1 MTTHELIGMS
11 SLKRTFECSGSVYM
25 KTKMPEPE
33 SSEYAAEGT
42 AFHAAVEAA
51 FNDYL
56 FNGFSLEEALKIHS
70 DKCTDLDMRGHVEKA
85 CREMKAQ
92 LEAVGAEKIKRI
104 ALEEKF
110 MLSND
115 LRIGGTAD
123 FVYLVK
129 VPDGMA
135 LVIWDWKYG
144 EGVGV
149 ETEENLQLIGYACAA
164 NATKGWG
171 PVNKAVVFIYQPR
184 FEHAEGALRRIKL
197 SAEELKTWTEKIL
210 EVGKKVKRELENE
223 APTFNPGEHCHWCVA
238 DGKCAAQ
245 LKAVEKAAE
254 IDFLPAKSEKPKL
267 PTIGTLTPEQKE
279 ALIIHRKTFEKFL
292 ETVSV
297 QVLKEITEYGAEYP
311 NLKLVRSKTRRAWK
325 GETNQIIEALKA
337 AGMER
342 PQDVSPRPLGAVTK
356 ELGKKKAEE
365 IFAEFTVK
373 PEGALQVVSITD
385 KRRAVILGEEALE
398 DFSEEGE
405 E

>member
-1 MTTHELIGMS
+1 
-11 SLKRTFECSGSVYM
+11 M
-25 KTKMPEPE
+25 KTKFPEPE
-33 SSEYAAEGT
+33 SSEYAEEGT

-56 FNGFSLEEALKIHS
+56 FNGFSLEEALKIHG
-70 DKCTDLDMRGHVEKA
+70 DKCTDQDMREHVEKA

-110 MLSND
+110 MLSNHPG
-115 LRIGGTAD
+115 IGGTAD
-123 FVYLVK
+123 FIYLVQ
-129 VPDGMA
+129 VPDGIA

-144 EGVGV
+144 AGVGV
-149 ETEENLQLIGYACAA
+149 ETKENLQLIGYACAA

-171 PVNKAVVFIYQPR
+171 PVSKAVVFIYQPR
-184 FEHAEGALRRIKL
+184 FEHPEGPLRRLKL
-197 SAEELKTWTEKIL
+197 TAEEIKSWTEKIL
-210 EVGKKVKRELENE
+210 EMGKKVKRELDNE
-223 APTFNPGEHCHWCVA
+223 APTFNPGEHCQWCVA

-245 LKAVEKAAE
+245 LKGIEKAAE
-254 IDFLPAKSEKPKL
+254 IDFLPAKPEVKPKL
-267 PTIGTLTPEQKE
+267 PSIGMLTPQQKE

-297 QVLKEITEYGAEYP
+297 QVLKEVTEYGAEYL

-325 GETNQIIEALKA
+325 GETSQIIEALKA

-342 PQDVSPRPLGAVTK
+342 PSDVSPRALGAVTK
-356 ELGKKKAEE
+356 ELGTKKAEE
-365 IFAEFTVK
+365 IFAEYTIK
-373 PEGALQVVSITD
+373 PEGALQVVSVTD
-385 KRRAVILGEEALE
+385 KRRAVVLGEDALE